1 MTESLE
7 RPEAAMPTR
16 EDTEL
21 AMRASQALAPK
32 AEEELKIKLDDGTE
46 LTLPKAATRLLH
58 HLLTQMSLG
67 NAVTLIPIHAE
78 LTTQEAADYL
88 NVSRPFLIKLLEAN
102 RIPFHMVG
110 THRRVK
116 FTDLEAFRKRA
127 EQERRAAME
136 ELVEQAEELGMGHS
150 KLNLSRKQRPN

>member
-1 MTESLE
+1 MTALVEW
-7 RPEAAMPTR
+7 PEAAMPTQ
-16 EDTEL
+16 EDAEL
-21 AMRASQALAPK
+21 AARASQVLAPK
-32 AEEELKIKLDDGTE
+32 AEAELKIKLDDGTE

-88 NVSRPFLIKLLEAN
+88 NVSRPFLIKLLETD

-116 FTDLEAFRKRA
+116 FTELEVFRKRA
-127 EQERRAAME
+127 EQERQAAMQ
-136 ELVEQAEELGMGHS
+136 ELVDQARELGTGY
-150 KLNLSRKQRPN
+150 

>member
-1 MTESLE
+1 MSAFLE
-7 RPEAAMPTR
+7 DPEAAIPTR
-16 EDTEL
+16 EETAL
-21 AMRASQALAPK
+21 ATRASQVLAPK
-32 AEEELKIKLDDGTE
+32 AEAELKIKLDDGTE

-88 NVSRPFLIKLLEAN
+88 NVSRPFLIKLLETN

-116 FTDLEAFRKRA
+116 FTDLEAFRKSV
-127 EQERRAAME
+127 EQQRRSAME
-136 ELVEQAEELGMGHS
+136 ELVDQARELGMGY
-150 KLNLSRKQRPN
+150 

>member
-1 MTESLE
+1 MTTLLE
-7 RPEAAMPTR
+7 RPEAAIPTR
-16 EDTEL
+16 EDAEL
-21 AMRASQALAPK
+21 ATRASQVLAPK
-32 AEEELKIKLDDGTE
+32 AKAELKIKLDDGTE

-88 NVSRPFLIKLLEAN
+88 NVSRPFLIKLLEMN

-116 FTDLEAFRKRA
+116 FIELEAFRKRV
-127 EQERRAAME
+127 EQERLAAME
-136 ELVEQAEELGMGHS
+136 ELTDQARELGMGY
-150 KLNLSRKQRPN
+150 

>member
-1 MTESLE
+1 MPTLLE
-7 RPEAAMPTR
+7 RPEAAIAT
-16 EDTEL
+16 
-21 AMRASQALAPK
+21 RASQVLAPK
-32 AEEELKIKLDDGTE
+32 AEAELKIKLDDGTE

-58 HLLTQMSLG
+58 HLLTEMSLG

-88 NVSRPFLIKLLEAN
+88 NVSRPFLIKLLEMN

-116 FTDLEAFRKRA
+116 FIELEAFRKTA
-127 EQERRAAME
+127 EQKRLAAME
-136 ELVEQAEELGMGHS
+136 ELTGQARELGMGY
-150 KLNLSRKQRPN
+150 

>member
-1 MTESLE
+1 MPPLLE
-7 RPEAAMPTR
+7 RPEAAIPTR
-16 EDTEL
+16 EDAEL
-21 AMRASQALAPK
+21 AMRASQVLAPK
-32 AEEELKIKLDDGTE
+32 AEAELKIKLDDGTE

-58 HLLTQMSLG
+58 HVLTQMSLG

-88 NVSRPFLIKLLEAN
+88 NVSRPFLIKLLEMN

-116 FTDLEAFRKRA
+116 FIELEAFRRTA
-127 EQERRAAME
+127 EQERLAAME
-136 ELVEQAEELGMGHS
+136 ELTDQARELGMGY
-150 KLNLSRKQRPN
+150 

>member
-1 MTESLE
+1 MTALGE
-7 RPEAAMPTR
+7 RPEAAMPTQ
-16 EDTEL
+16 EDAEL
-21 AMRASQALAPK
+21 AARASQVLAPK
-32 AEEELKIKLDDGTE
+32 AEAELTIKLDDGTE

-88 NVSRPFLIKLLEAN
+88 NVSRPFLIKLLETD

-116 FTDLEAFRKRA
+116 FTELEAFRKRA
-127 EQERRAAME
+127 EQERQAAMQ
-136 ELVEQAEELGMGHS
+136 ELADQARELGTGY
-150 KLNLSRKQRPN
+150 